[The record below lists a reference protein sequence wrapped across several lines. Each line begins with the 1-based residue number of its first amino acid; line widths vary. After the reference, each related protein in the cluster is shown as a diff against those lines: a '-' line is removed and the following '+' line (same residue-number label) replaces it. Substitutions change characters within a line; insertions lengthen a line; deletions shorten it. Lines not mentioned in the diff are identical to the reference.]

1 MRISELKAA
10 LRANGVTDT
19 ATFREKRDLE
29 DALISK
35 LSDAMINSVA
45 AGLPTGVS
53 KEEQLE
59 TAQKP
64 SDVPAHLRVPGVE
77 APTVLGMFAKLAPTN
92 PGPTPATLD
101 AFNEVLSGAPAPAE
115 IRADWPFP
123 ADAADPVARLEMIE
137 SHLVFKFES
146 PLAAHV
152 WVWKINYQIFAG
164 EGAMMLGTQNM
175 PPEKCGFRIT
185 STLFYLVR
193 YIARPRP
200 RLRGRGVAPDVRE
213 QGRPLRARARREGAA
228 PPVVPPDHRPPR
240 GPPHV
245 RDAPRPDA
253 VKAPAGT
260 LLGTTSRCYEPSPP
274 SPSSAPTTPAA
285 PTA

>member
-1 MRISELKAA
+1 MSHSLEGTGKLAPSRENMIAEVRSMRISELKAT

-29 DALISK
+29 DALIGK
-35 LSDAMINSVA
+35 LSNDMINSVA
-45 AGLPTGVS
+45 AGLETGVS

-77 APTVLGMFAKLAPTN
+77 APTVLGMFAKLAPTH
-92 PGPTPATLD
+92 PGPTTATLD

-185 STLFYLVR
+185 STLFYLMR
-193 YIARPRP
+193 YISDSDLVYEDGAW
-200 RLRGRGVAPDVRE
+200 RLTCENKVGRYEPGRGEKEPLLQWCLRTIDRLA
-213 QGRPLRARARREGAA
+213 GRLTYET
-228 PPVVPPDHRPPR
+228 
-240 GPPHV
+240 PH
-245 RDAPRPDA
+245 
-253 VKAPAGT
+253 GQ
-260 LLGTTSRCYEPSPP
+260 
-274 SPSSAPTTPAA
+274 TP
-285 PTA
+285 